1 MLHLIPSVLQRG
13 FCPLHL
19 AAKRGRAEAARTLLQ
34 VMRPENVNA
43 VGRNG
48 LTPLHMAA
56 HYNHVPL
63 VELLLGF
70 GAEADRAVGCWL
82 DLSISSRP
90 IYLLVLSPP
99 MSDFYLLT
107 TTPHR
112 LQDLDLLLV
121 ILHFSVLLFLLVI
134 IPPLA

>member
-1 MLHLIPSVLQRG
+1 MQGCYALELLPLARNFRVNMVFLGNLYLSDHQIHMYLFLQRG

-70 GAEADRAVGCWL
+70 GAEADRAV
-82 DLSISSRP
+82 ST
-90 IYLLVLSPP
+90 LVLYALNP
-99 MSDFYLLT
+99 
-107 TTPHR
+107 
-112 LQDLDLLLV
+112 
-121 ILHFSVLLFLLVI
+121 FSWRDS
-134 IPPLA
+134 